1 MTQREFFLEIWMERP
16 HVSEVSGN
24 PLGHEPLTFHF
35 SHVLSKGAEPA
46 AKFDKENIMLM
57 TLEEHQTW
65 ENFKATIRNNPRWD
79 HVLQRA
85 VEMKRKYNNKDPYKV

>member
-1 MTQREFFLEIWMERP
+1 MTQREFFLEIWRERP

-24 PLGHEPLTFHF
+24 PLGHEPMTFHF
-35 SHVLSKGAEPA
+35 SHILSKGAEPA

-65 ENFKATIRNNPRWD
+65 ENYKHTIRDNPTWAP
-79 HVLQRA
+79 VFQRA
-85 VEMKRKYNNKDPYKV
+85 EDMKIKYNAARR